1 MPRFRLVPLVPRTH
15 RKAMRLQPPLAF
27 SWTPS
32 PRILAASVGCAA
44 FLTSCGGS
52 ADSSAA
58 APDLDAPEVAAALA
72 AVTPAAIERHM
83 RVLADDSMAGRAPG
97 SRGFEAAASYAEGV
111 LRDLGLQPAG
121 ENGGYRQAVPLRH
134 STVVE
139 PESGMSVQTPAGTHD
154 LTYDVDFYLGADPLR
169 PSVALDD
176 APVIFVGYGVSA
188 SGLGYDDY
196 ADADVAGKVVL
207 FLSGAPS
214 SFPSD
219 ERAYYSS
226 GATKT
231 SEALGRGAVGTMT
244 FWAPGDPRLRWDVNA
259 ARAKRGSFDW
269 LDADGTPSRAD
280 EALMGSASLNH
291 SAVDALF
298 TGSPTP
304 LEQAMERASSDR
316 PQAFDLASRVSMRTV
331 TEHADVNSFNVVAE
345 LEGSDPTLRDEYVT
359 YVGHV
364 DHFGVGVAVNGD
376 SIYNGAHDNASGVSI
391 VLETAR
397 AFTSL
402 PTAPRRSV
410 LFLIV
415 TAEEW
420 GLLGSDYFVEHP
432 TVPRESLVANFSLD
446 MPFLFHP
453 LLDIVPY
460 GADHTSMGDAVATA
474 ATHMGLGLGPDPI
487 PEQVLFIRSDHF
499 SFIRHGIPALFIK
512 SGFETG
518 DERDGGAINTGYRQ
532 ERYHTP
538 FDDMSQDFDF
548 ESGADHARIN
558 FLTGYVIA
566 QEDQRPTWNR
576 GDFFAGLF
584 AGR

>member
-1 MPRFRLVPLVPRTH
+1 
-15 RKAMRLQPPLAF
+15 MRPQSASPF
-27 SWTPS
+27 PS
-32 PRILAASVGCAA
+32 IPGLRIPAVAVGCAA
-44 FLTSCGGS
+44 FLTSCGQP
-52 ADSSAA
+52 ADSGAA
-58 APDLDAPEVAAALA
+58 SVDLDAPQVAAAIA
-72 AVTPAAIERHM
+72 AVSPAAIEHHM
-83 RVLADDSMAGRAPG
+83 RVLADDSMMGRAPG
-97 SRGFEAAASYAEGV
+97 TRGFEMSASYAEGV

-121 ENGGYRQAVPLRH
+121 EDGGYRQAVPLRH

-139 PESGMSVQTPAGTHD
+139 PESRMFVQTPDGTRE

-169 PSVALDD
+169 PSVELED
-176 APVIFVGYGVSA
+176 APVVFVGYGVSA
-188 SGLGYDDY
+188 PGMGYDDY
-196 ADADVAGKVVL
+196 ADADVTGKVVL

-231 SEALGRGAVGTMT
+231 SEALSRGAVGTMT
-244 FWAPGDPRLRWDVNA
+244 FWAPDDPRFRWNVNA
-259 ARAKRGSFDW
+259 ARAKRGSFAW
-269 LDADGTPSRAD
+269 LDDDGTPNRGD
-280 EALMGSASLNH
+280 PALLGSASLNR

-298 TGSPTP
+298 TGSATP
-304 LEQAMERASSDR
+304 LEQALESASANM
-316 PQAFDLASRVSMRTV
+316 PQAFDLATRVSMRTV
-331 TEHADVNSFNVVAE
+331 SEHADVNSFNVVAR
-345 LEGSDPTLRDEYVT
+345 LEGSDPTLKDEYVT

-364 DHFGVGVAVNGD
+364 DHFGVGVPVNGD
-376 SIYNGAHDNASGVSI
+376 SIYNGAHDNASGVAI

-402 PTAPRRSV
+402 PTPPRRSV
-410 LFLIV
+410 LFLIA

-460 GADHTSMGDAVATA
+460 GADHTSMGEAVATA
-474 ATHMGLGLGPDPI
+474 AAHMGLGLGPDPI

-518 DERDGGAINTGYRQ
+518 DERDGGAINTAYRQ

-558 FLTGYVIA
+558 FLTGYIVA
-566 QEDQRPTWNR
+566 QEDRRPTWNQ

-584 AGR
+584 AGGHG

>member
-1 MPRFRLVPLVPRTH
+1 
-15 RKAMRLQPPLAF
+15 MRSPSPLAF
-27 SWTPS
+27 PWIPS
-32 PRILAASVGCAA
+32 LRILSASVGCAA
-44 FLTSCGGS
+44 ILTSCGRS
-52 ADSSAA
+52 ADSGGISL
-58 APDLDAPEVAAALA
+58 DLDAPEVGVALA

-83 RVLADDSMAGRAPG
+83 RVLADDSMKGRAPG
-97 SRGFEAAASYAEGV
+97 TRGFEEAASYAEGV

-139 PESGMSVQTPAGTHD
+139 PESRMSVQTPDGTRA
-154 LTYDVDFYLGADPLR
+154 LAYDVDFYLGADPLR
-169 PSVALDD
+169 PSVELED
-176 APVIFVGYGVSA
+176 APVVFVGYGVSA
-188 SGLGYDDY
+188 PGLGYDDY
-196 ADADVAGKVVL
+196 ADADVTGKVVL
-207 FLSGAPS
+207 FLNGAPS

-231 SEALGRGAVGTMT
+231 SEALSRGAVGTMT
-244 FWAPGDPRLRWDVNA
+244 FWAPDDPRLRWDVNA
-259 ARAKRGSFDW
+259 ARAKRGSFAW
-269 LDADGTPSRAD
+269 LDADGTPSHGD
-280 EALMGSASLNH
+280 PALLGSASLNR

-298 TGSPTP
+298 TGSATRM
-304 LEQAMERASSDR
+304 EQALEGAAANT
-316 PQAFDLASRVSMRTV
+316 PQAFDLVTRVSMRTV
-331 TEHADVNSFNVVAE
+331 TEHADVNSFNVIAK
-345 LEGSDPTLRDEYVT
+345 LEGSDPKLQDEYVT

-364 DHFGVGVAVNGD
+364 DHFGVGVAVDGD
-376 SIYNGAHDNASGVSI
+376 SIYNGAHDNASGVAI

-402 PTAPRRSV
+402 PTPPRRSV

-474 ATHMGLGLGPDPI
+474 AAHMGLGLGPDPI

-518 DERDGGAINTGYRQ
+518 DERDGGAINTAYRQ

-538 FDDMSQDFDF
+538 FDDMDQDFDF

-558 FLTGYVIA
+558 FLTGYIIA
-566 QEDQRPTWNR
+566 QEDQRPTWNQ

-584 AGR
+584 AGGHG

>member
-1 MPRFRLVPLVPRTH
+1 
-15 RKAMRLQPPLAF
+15 MRSPSPLAF
-27 SWTPS
+27 PWIPS
-32 PRILAASVGCAA
+32 LRILSASVGCAA
-44 FLTSCGGS
+44 ILTSCGRS
-52 ADSSAA
+52 ADSGGISL
-58 APDLDAPEVAAALA
+58 DLDAPEVGVALA

-83 RVLADDSMAGRAPG
+83 RVLADDSMKGRAPG
-97 SRGFEAAASYAEGV
+97 TRGFEEAASYAEGV

-139 PESGMSVQTPAGTHD
+139 PESRMSVQTPDGTRA
-154 LTYDVDFYLGADPLR
+154 LAYDVDFYLGADPLR
-169 PSVALDD
+169 PSVELED
-176 APVIFVGYGVSA
+176 APVVFVGYGVSA
-188 SGLGYDDY
+188 PGLGYDDY
-196 ADADVAGKVVL
+196 ADADVTGKVVL
-207 FLSGAPS
+207 FLNGAPS

-231 SEALGRGAVGTMT
+231 SEALSRGAVGTMT
-244 FWAPGDPRLRWDVNA
+244 FWAPDDPRLRWDVNA
-259 ARAKRGSFDW
+259 ARAKRGSFAW
-269 LDADGTPSRAD
+269 LDADGTPSHGD
-280 EALMGSASLNH
+280 PALLGSASLNR

-298 TGSPTP
+298 TGSATRM
-304 LEQAMERASSDR
+304 EQALEGAAANT
-316 PQAFDLASRVSMRTV
+316 PQAFDLVTRVSMRTV
-331 TEHADVNSFNVVAE
+331 TEHADVNSFNVIAK
-345 LEGSDPTLRDEYVT
+345 LKGSDPKLQDEYVT

-364 DHFGVGVAVNGD
+364 DHFGVGVAVDGD
-376 SIYNGAHDNASGVSI
+376 SIYNGAHDNASGVAI

-402 PTAPRRSV
+402 PTPPRRSV

-474 ATHMGLGLGPDPI
+474 AAHMGLGLGPDPI

-518 DERDGGAINTGYRQ
+518 DERDGGAINTAYRG

-538 FDDMSQDFDF
+538 FDDMDQDFDF

-558 FLTGYVIA
+558 FLTGYIIA
-566 QEDQRPTWNR
+566 QEDQRPTWNQ

-584 AGR
+584 AGGHG

>member
-1 MPRFRLVPLVPRTH
+1 
-15 RKAMRLQPPLAF
+15 
-27 SWTPS
+27 
-32 PRILAASVGCAA
+32 
-44 FLTSCGGS
+44 
-52 ADSSAA
+52 
-58 APDLDAPEVAAALA
+58 
-72 AVTPAAIERHM
+72 
-83 RVLADDSMAGRAPG
+83 
-97 SRGFEAAASYAEGV
+97 
-111 LRDLGLQPAG
+111 
-121 ENGGYRQAVPLRH
+121 
-134 STVVE
+134 
-139 PESGMSVQTPAGTHD
+139 MSVSTPDGTRE
-154 LTYDVDFYLGADPLR
+154 LAYDADFYLGADPLR
-169 PSVALDD
+169 PSVELEE
-176 APVIFVGYGVSA
+176 APVVFVGYGVSA
-188 SGLGYDDY
+188 PGSGYDDY
-196 ADADVAGKVVL
+196 AAADVTGKVVL
-207 FLSGAPS
+207 FLNGAPS

-226 GATKT
+226 SATKT
-231 SEALGRGAVGTMT
+231 SEALSRGAVGTMT
-244 FWAPGDPRLRWDVNA
+244 FWAPDDPRLRWDVNA

-280 EALMGSASLNH
+280 TGLLGSASLNH
-291 SAVDALF
+291 SAVDVLF
-298 TGSPTP
+298 TGSAAP
-304 LEQAMERASSDR
+304 LAQALERASANT
-316 PQAFDLASRVSMRTV
+316 PQAFDLTTRVSMRTV
-331 TEHADVNSFNVVAE
+331 TEHADVNSFNLVAK
-345 LEGSDPTLRDEYVT
+345 LEGSDPRLRDEYVT

-364 DHFGVGVAVNGD
+364 DHFGVGVVVNGD

-402 PTAPRRSV
+402 PSAPRRSV
-410 LFLIV
+410 LFVIA

-432 TVPRESLVANFSLD
+432 TVPRESLVATFSLD

-460 GADHTSMGDAVATA
+460 GADHTSMGDAVAA
-474 ATHMGLGLGPDPI
+474 AAAHMGIGLGPDPI

-518 DERDGGAINTGYRQ
+518 DGRDGGAINTAYRQ

-538 FDDMSQDFDF
+538 FDDMSQAFDF

-558 FLTGYVIA
+558 FLTGYLIA
-566 QEDQRPTWNR
+566 QEDQRPTWNQ

-584 AGR
+584 AGGQG

>member
-1 MPRFRLVPLVPRTH
+1 
-15 RKAMRLQPPLAF
+15 MRA
-27 SWTPS
+27 PS
-32 PRILAASVGCAA
+32 PSSIRPLILAVPVACAA
-44 FLTSCGGS
+44 ILTSCGGPGES
-52 ADSSAA
+52 VGASV
-58 APDLDAPEVAAALA
+58 DLDAPDVAAALA
-72 AVTPAAIERHM
+72 VVTPAAIERHM
-83 RVLADDSMAGRAPG
+83 RVLADDSMMGRAPG
-97 SRGFEAAASYAEGV
+97 TEGFEKSASYAEGV

-121 ENGGYRQAVPLRH
+121 ENGGWRQAVPLRH

-139 PESGMSVQTPAGTHD
+139 SESGMSVQTPDGLRQLA
-154 LTYDVDFYLGADPLR
+154 YDVDFYLGADPLR
-169 PSVALDD
+169 PSVALED
-176 APVIFVGYGVSA
+176 APVVFVGFGVSA
-188 SGLGYDDY
+188 PALGYDDY
-196 ADADVAGKVVL
+196 ADADVRGKVVL
-207 FLSGAPS
+207 FLSGAPA

-231 SEALGRGAVGTMT
+231 SEALSRGAVGTMT

-269 LDADGTPSRAD
+269 LGTDGTPSRAD
-280 EALMGSASLNH
+280 PALMGSASLNQV
-291 SAVDALF
+291 AVEALF
-298 TGSPTP
+298 TGSATP
-304 LEQAMERASSDR
+304 LEQALDQASANA
-316 PQAFDLASRVSMRTV
+316 PQAFDLATRVSMRTV
-331 TEHADVNSFNVVAE
+331 TEHADVNSFNVVAK
-345 LEGSDPTLRDEYVT
+345 LEGSDPELRDENVV

-364 DHFGVGVAVNGD
+364 DHFGAGVAVDGD
-376 SIYNGAHDNASGVSI
+376 SIYNGAHDNASGVAI

-402 PTAPRRSV
+402 PEAPRRSV
-410 LFLIV
+410 LFLIA

-420 GLLGSDYFVEHP
+420 GLLGSDYFAEHP

-474 ATHMGLGLGPDPI
+474 AAHMGLGLGPDPI

-518 DERDGGAINTGYRQ
+518 DERDGGAINTAYRQ

-538 FDDMSQDFDF
+538 FDDMTQAFDF

-566 QEDQRPTWNR
+566 QQDQRPTWNQ

-584 AGR
+584 AGGHE